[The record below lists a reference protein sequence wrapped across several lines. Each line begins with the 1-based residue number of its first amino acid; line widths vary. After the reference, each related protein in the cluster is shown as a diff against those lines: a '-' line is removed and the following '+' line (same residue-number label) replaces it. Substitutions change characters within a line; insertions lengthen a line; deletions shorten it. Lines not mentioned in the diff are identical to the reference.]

1 MLGVSM
7 SQTLPGTKLGQTI
20 ICYLNSVLCVPCPVQ
35 DQISQREGLSEWVS
49 GHAVFLSQR
58 SEF

>member
-1 MLGVSM
+1 M